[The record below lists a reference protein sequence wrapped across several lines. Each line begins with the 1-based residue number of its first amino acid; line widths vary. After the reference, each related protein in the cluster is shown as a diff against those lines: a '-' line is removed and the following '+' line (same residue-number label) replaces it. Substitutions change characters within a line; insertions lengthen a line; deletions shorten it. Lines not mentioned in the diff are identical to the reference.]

1 MKQIHQFA
9 YTIQFIDDNG
19 RALELAK
26 ESASVYNQALDL
38 FWQNLDNDIFLSKF
52 DLQKYVDVPRK
63 LLHSDAYLG
72 ALQLAHTAISTYFSA
87 LKVYKETPDAFTGQP
102 MPPKEHKNTQMI
114 IFKKSAIRYKENYLL
129 LSTGDRQNPLKFR
142 WNIDKGLPV
151 YATITWNKESGW
163 QLNLIL
169 EKEQNIHEFVSN
181 RLMAIDLG
189 IKRIATL
196 FDEEKVITISG
207 KIIMSL
213 NRLRN
218 KITAETR
225 VKLDRLDKHS
235 RQYKK
240 IRRANRRVVKRI
252 KNKIKDILHKYSRTI
267 VNHCIANGIG
277 RIVVGDCSDIHN
289 ETNLGKKN
297 NQKVQQN
304 PEQKLLKYVK
314 DKFEVIG
321 GVVETTPEAYTSRT
335 CPSCGNVLKR
345 SPAGRTF
352 RCQCSFEYDRD
363 GVGAINIHKKVSFG
377 QLCCLDVVG
386 GLAPPIG
393 LRFKPNRDCL
403 VHGS

>member
-1 MKQIHQFA
+1 
-9 YTIQFIDDNG
+9 
-19 RALELAK
+19 LELAK

-129 LSTGDRQNPLKFR
+129 LSTGDRNNPLKFR
-142 WNIDKGLPV
+142 WNINNGLPV

-169 EKEQNIHEFVSN
+169 EKEQNIHEFVN
-181 RLMAIDLG
+181 DKLMAIDLG
-189 IKRIATL
+189 VKRIATL
-196 FDEEKVITISG
+196 FDENQVITMSG
-207 KIIMSL
+207 KLVMSL

-218 KITAETR
+218 KVNAETQN
-225 VKLDRLDKHS
+225 KLSRLDKHS

-240 IRRANRRVVKRI
+240 IRRANRKVVKRV

-267 VNHCIANGIG
+267 VNHCVENNIG
-277 RIVVGDCSDIHN
+277 KIVVGDCSDIHN
-289 ETNLGKKN
+289 GTNLGKEN
-297 NQKVQQN
+297 NQKVQQSS
-304 PEQKLLKYVK
+304 EQKLLHYVK
-314 DKFEVIG
+314 YKFEDIG
-321 GVVETTPEAYTSRT
+321 GTVEKVSEAYTSRT
-335 CPSCGNVLKR
+335 CPMCGNVLKNTPNSR
-345 SPAGRTF
+345 VF
-352 RCQCSFEYDRD
+352 KCCQCSFEYDRD

-377 QLCCLDVVG
+377 QRSCLDAKKVSFGQRSCLDVVG
-386 GLAPPIG
+386 GLTPPIG
-393 LRFKPNRDCL
+393 LKYHSNRDCL
-403 VHGS
+403 VAV

>member
-1 MKQIHQFA
+1 MKHQFA
-9 YTIQFIDDNG
+9 YTIHFEDQNG
-19 RALELAK
+19 KILNLAK
-26 ESASVYNQALDL
+26 ESASVYNQAIDV
-38 FWQNLDNDIFLSKF
+38 FWQNLDNDKFLSKF
-52 DLQKYVDVPRK
+52 DVQEQIDIPRK
-63 LLHSDAYLG
+63 LLHSQSYQG
-72 ALQLAHTAISTYFSA
+72 SIQLAHTAISTYFSS
-87 LKVYKETPDAFTGQP
+87 LKEYKKNSNPFSGKPRA
-102 MPPKEHKNTQMI
+102 PKEHKNVQMI

-129 LSTGDRQNPLKFR
+129 LSTKEEPLKFR

-169 EKEQNIHEFVSN
+169 EKEQDIHEFVSN

-218 KITAETR
+218 KINAQTR
-225 VKLDRLDKHS
+225 AKLDRLDKHS

-240 IRRANRRVVKRI
+240 VRRANRRVVKRI

-267 VNHCIANGIG
+267 VNHCIANDIG
-277 RIVVGDCSDIHN
+277 KIVVGDCSDIHN

-297 NQKVQQN
+297 NQKIQQN
-304 PEQKLLKYVK
+304 PEQRLLKYIK

-321 GVVETTPEAYTSRT
+321 GVVETTPEAYTSKT
-335 CPSCGNVLKR
+335 CPLCGNVLKR
-345 SPAGRTF
+345 SPAGRIF
-352 RCQCSFEYDRD
+352 RCQCSLEYDRD
-363 GVGAINIHKKVSFG
+363 GVGAINIHKKVSFD
-377 QLCCLDVVG
+377 QLDWLNVVG
-386 GLAPPIG
+386 GLTPPIG
-393 LRFKPNRDCL
+393 LKFKPNRDCL
-403 VHGS
+403 AHGS